1 MNMNRWPF
9 WLQVFNI
16 VGLQPHF
23 KSTPTH
29 PIFWGR
35 GAGLA
40 QLVSNELDQLFLH
53 PWFSYIIFF
62 YASVGVASNAS
73 SARCSSVSAETRNF
87 VGWKVYISNASEQS
101 RLFFCS
107 LHGWNIK
114 LGNVEEMYLNANIGN
129 WQQRTTNFTLW
140 NSFSHEILVKYMH
153 SSSKLCWVVRIPV
166 TISWP
171 STEQEPS
178 YRGNMMI
185 DHQIFE
191 SSNPKKIETIFAKI
205 Y

>member
-9 WLQVFNI
+9 WLQVFNM

-23 KSTPTH
+23 KCQGWRRDEP
-29 PIFWGR
+29 
-35 GAGLA
+35 
-40 QLVSNELDQLFLH
+40 VLDQSFLH

-73 SARCSSVSAETRNF
+73 SARCSSVSAETLSF

-114 LGNVEEMYLNANIGN
+114 SQQNHGKRGRNVFECKHWEL
-129 WQQRTTNFTLW
+129 TTAHNKLHIMKLIFTW
-140 NSFSHEILVKYMH
+140 NSSEIHAFIQQTL
-153 SSSKLCWVVRIPV
+153 LGR
-166 TISWP
+166 
-171 STEQEPS
+171 
-178 YRGNMMI
+178 
-185 DHQIFE
+185 
-191 SSNPKKIETIFAKI
+191 
-205 Y
+205 